1 MARTKPPH
9 RRSSTSVKI
18 PHDRGI
24 FCNRTLNLRSI
35 KAIGYDMD
43 YTLVHYRVEEWE
55 RRAYEYLKAKLED
68 LKWPVQDLQF
78 DPDLVIRG
86 LVLDVELGNT
96 LKANRFGYI
105 KQAYHG
111 TRKLEHPELR
121 AQYGGTLVD
130 LSEKRWVFL
139 NTLFSVSEASMFAQL
154 VDLLDA
160 DELPGVRGYLDLY
173 RRVRSSIDEAHM
185 EGRLKSEITADPD
198 RFIDLDPDTPLTLL
212 DQMHAGRRLLL
223 ITNSEWYYTR
233 TMMDYAFNEYL
244 PGEMTWRDLFE
255 VVIVASR
262 KPSFFTTSSP
272 LFRVVNEEGLLEPC
286 ELGLRSPGIY
296 LGGNASLVE
305 KYLGASGD
313 EILYVGDHIFTDVTV
328 SKNISQW
335 RTALVLRELESD
347 LSEMTSFEQQ
357 QKSLSR
363 SQVREKLMALDD
375 EIAPL
380 AAAAAAIGN
389 AALSVERSGLQGLS
403 LEAH

>member
-1 MARTKPPH
+1 
-9 RRSSTSVKI
+9 
-18 PHDRGI
+18 
-24 FCNRTLNLRSI
+24 
-35 KAIGYDMD
+35 
-43 YTLVHYRVEEWE
+43 
-55 RRAYEYLKAKLED
+55 
-68 LKWPVQDLQF
+68 
-78 DPDLVIRG
+78 
-86 LVLDVELGNT
+86 
-96 LKANRFGYI
+96 
-105 KQAYHG
+105 
-111 TRKLEHPELR
+111 
-121 AQYGGTLVD
+121 
-130 LSEKRWVFL
+130 
-139 NTLFSVSEASMFAQL
+139 
-154 VDLLDA
+154 
-160 DELPGVRGYLDLY
+160 
-173 RRVRSSIDEAHM
+173 
-185 EGRLKSEITADPD
+185 
-198 RFIDLDPDTPLTLL
+198 
-212 DQMHAGRRLLL
+212 MHAGKRLLL

-244 PGEMTWRDLFE
+244 PGGMTWRDLFE